1 MAYYGCSTEEL
12 YHELQRHGYA
22 VNESR
27 DHLSEALD
35 WDDRSRGT
43 EATTVATIGIC
54 LSVPRDLDLLR
65 TSEFGPTAPV
75 GLLVNESR
83 SWPSV
88 APQDW
93 VCVLTKFRN
102 RLLDDEHVLPDLTA
116 LF

>member
-12 YHELQRHGYA
+12 YHELRRRGYA
-22 VNESR
+22 VNGSH

-35 WDDRSRGT
+35 MDDRSRGT

-54 LSVPRDLDLLR
+54 LSVPREVDLLR

-83 SWPSV
+83 SWHSA
-88 APQDW
+88 APQD
-93 VCVLTKFRN
+93 
-102 RLLDDEHVLPDLTA
+102 
-116 LF
+116 